1 MRLVGIH
8 EYVAG
13 LFLEVAVNAN
23 SKEIHPMCRLD
34 LIYTP
39 DELKALDKKSKEA
52 LKKRGKKLVETS
64 FAIRNIIKRDPKV
77 CKKLK
82 VLLRPEYS
90 RLKRE

>member
-1 MRLVGIH
+1 
-8 EYVAG
+8 
-13 LFLEVAVNAN
+13 
-23 SKEIHPMCRLD
+23 MCRIA

-39 DELKALDKKSKEA
+39 DELKALDKKSQAA
-52 LKKRGKKLVETS
+52 LKKHGRRLVQTS
-64 FAIRNIIKRDPKV
+64 AAIRNIIKRDPKV